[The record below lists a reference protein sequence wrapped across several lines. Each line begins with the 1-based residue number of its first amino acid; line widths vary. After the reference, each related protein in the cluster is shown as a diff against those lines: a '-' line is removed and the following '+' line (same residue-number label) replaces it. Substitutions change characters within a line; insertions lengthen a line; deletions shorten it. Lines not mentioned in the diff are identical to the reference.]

1 MQRRNKFHLTQSL
14 LSDFG
19 RVFTTEDGYEAFLK
33 SLYRQPKPLTE
44 AMANGIEFE
53 SCVNSVLDGEFIP
66 KTHKWY
72 KPVMELADYL
82 KGSQK
87 QVTLKR
93 DIVVDGVCFELYGV
107 LDFLRSGIIYDT
119 KFSKHYYLNK
129 YLTSFQHPLYFYLTP
144 EAREFQYLSCDGQ
157 FIYKETYH
165 PDEVTPIEVTIKQFM
180 VFLDRSHL
188 IEPYTSL
195 WNLETY
201 YESKRKEE
209 WLKQIKKSP
218 EAIQNHMEK
227 VKRSYTPKN
236 QTNNKER

>member
-14 LSDFG
+14 LSDWN
-19 RVFTTEDGYEAFLK
+19 RIFTTEDGYEAFLK

-53 SCVNSVLDGEFIP
+53 SCVNSALDGEFIP

-82 KGSQK
+82 QGSQK

-188 IEPYTSL
+188 VEPYTSL

-201 YESKRKEE
+201 YESKKKEG
-209 WLKQIKKSP
+209 K
-218 EAIQNHMEK
+218 
-227 VKRSYTPKN
+227 
-236 QTNNKER
+236 